1 MAALVELNVHVHNI
15 VILICSLSHLQSVS
29 TSEKS
34 DPEGDDHDKSN
45 DQKLHSQANSS
56 KSASKTTDGNSKI
69 SHKDGGI
76 LDLLTNTTPQHG
88 SHIYDQ
94 HCDICTGK
102 VKPPSTPPQASPDSR
117 MEDSTMVETTEHT

>member
-1 MAALVELNVHVHNI
+1 MYNLLS
-15 VILICSLSHLQSVS
+15 CSVLSHLQSVP

-34 DPEGDDHDKSN
+34 DPEGDDHEKSN
-45 DQKLHSQANSS
+45 ASGQKPHSQTKVS
-56 KSASKTTDGNSKI
+56 KSASKTTDNKN

-88 SHIYDQ
+88 SHVYDQ

-102 VKPPSTPPQASPDSR
+102 VKPPSTPPQTSPDSR
-117 MEDSTMVETTEHT
+117 MEDSTMTETTEHT